1 MPYKPNF
8 IPIVPCGPVGT
19 TPFTDSFRVIQL
31 FGACPAN
38 FILLIIKGSNP
49 FVQKRWPC
57 LISIWGL
64 YFFTEKQ
71 MTTVGTLGE
80 EEGGSRIFSH
90 PKLKTWSLSLPRAYP
105 LATFCFAAF
114 FAGALIKHDL
124 CPRLPLA
131 RIYCIT
137 SKKTIKIFG
146 THIYPYFGNT
156 TIIERPIRRSWRYVS
171 KDGYV
176 STEDFKRFWQSWP
189 FFVMRCHDFVFS
201 IEQSLGCTVDELAG
215 WCRVDEACTCW
226 WQLPLFAK
234 FLSAGFSRPAHLRAH
249 NSWWDHTP
257 LRTYVRPYPPI

>member
-1 MPYKPNF
+1 
-8 IPIVPCGPVGT
+8 
-19 TPFTDSFRVIQL
+19 
-31 FGACPAN
+31 
-38 FILLIIKGSNP
+38 
-49 FVQKRWPC
+49 
-57 LISIWGL
+57 
-64 YFFTEKQ
+64 
-71 MTTVGTLGE
+71 MTTVRTLEE

-90 PKLKTWSLSLPRAYP
+90 PKLKTWSLSLPRACP

-137 SKKTIKIFG
+137 SKKTIRIFG
-146 THIYPYFGNT
+146 KHINPCFDNAASTHP
-156 TIIERPIRRSWRYVS
+156 TIKHKLQANRQRPIRIRWRYI
-171 KDGYV
+171 

-201 IEQSLGCTVDELAG
+201 IKYYLGCTVDELAG

-257 LRTYVRPYPPI
+257 LRTYVRP